1 MITTAWQRLD
11 PDTAARGLGL
21 LDSDDPG
28 APLPAAIRDEILDR
42 LRDRVRRGE
51 VVAIVRLYDGEEEV
65 FLGSPD
71 EAAAR
76 IRQGMH

>member
-11 PDTAARGLGL
+11 PDTAARGLDL
-21 LDSDDPG
+21 LDSDDLG
-28 APLPAAIRDEILDR
+28 TPLPAATRDEILDQ

-51 VVAIVRLYDGEEEV
+51 VVAIARLRDGEEEV
-65 FLGSPD
+65 FLGSPA
-71 EAAAR
+71 EAVAR